1 MKTVDA
7 SELVPGDVIIVRLGD
22 IVPAD
27 IKILFEGEV
36 APVHAND
43 ETPLQVCVQGHL
55 FAWGPEQAVHAWQA
69 SRHATPLCTA
79 TLSSCR
85 TRTIMH
91 VHLTPC

>member
-43 ETPLQVCVQGHL
+43 ETPLQVRVQGHM
-55 FAWGPEQAVHAWQA
+55 FA
-69 SRHATPLCTA
+69 
-79 TLSSCR
+79 
-85 TRTIMH
+85 
-91 VHLTPC
+91 